1 VAFVLLVA
9 WRDGVV
15 LNKSIIVFEYKFSF
29 NLRSMKKSI
38 VIIAALETEL
48 DHRNVPA
55 HIPVVYSGVGK
66 VNAAIATFKAIK
78 EFSPDLIINFGT
90 VGKITPDLAG
100 LIPIASVVQRDMNA
114 EPLAP
119 RGVVPFSDKPNKY
132 ISDLE
137 GYICGTGDSF
147 VTAQDDW
154 LVQNGIDVVDM
165 ELFAIASVA
174 HEHDVDWLAY
184 AYISDSANEN
194 AGQEW
199 SKNVNEGERLFIEKL
214 QEIL

>member
-1 VAFVLLVA
+1 
-9 WRDGVV
+9 
-15 LNKSIIVFEYKFSF
+15 
-29 NLRSMKKSI
+29 MKKSI
-38 VIIAALETEL
+38 VIIVALETEL
-48 DHRNVPA
+48 NHQNLPG

-78 EFSPDLIINFGT
+78 EFGPDLIINFGT
-90 VGKITPDLAG
+90 VGKITPNLTG
-100 LIPIASVVQRDMNA
+100 LIPIRSVVQRDMNA

-132 ISDLE
+132 VSDSD
-137 GYICGTGDSF
+137 GYVCGTGDSF
-147 VTAQDDW
+147 VTAHDDW
-154 LVQNGIDVVDM
+154 LIQNGVDVVDM

-174 HEHDVDWLAY
+174 HEHNVDWLAY
-184 AYISDSANEN
+184 AYISDSANEA
-194 AGQEW
+194 AGHEW